1 MAQHGSLPRWAC
13 VAFCARAA
21 ELLKPF
27 VGEHLPRQFGFTY
40 SNMIEAAKAAAADGR
55 ISERFSELEIENTQQ
70 AGRLQLHL
78 RGMMPSDE
86 LPDDPELCRALSHA
100 IVVASKA
107 HECARDQNL
116 SHVSLWAHDAYDFS
130 RNAADGDTELIRQ
143 LAMST
148 DHYIRSRRQTDGITV
163 PESDGRRTDGV
174 ESVYRAHGGSSGTE
188 YFRLPNN

>member
-143 LAMST
+143 LE
-148 DHYIRSRRQTDGITV
+148 DEYRSLHQIASADRWNHRTRV
-163 PESDGRRTDGV
+163 RRTPNGWRRV
-174 ESVYRAHGGSSGTE
+174 SVSRPWWK
-188 YFRLPNN
+188 FWD